1 MNTSSSLGET
11 FNYTIPNGP
20 IICGYLR
27 VHIVGVYNSNQ
38 LDQLQPG
45 LSIVEIFGQPPAN
58 YISPLT
64 SIRKREEIST
74 YYNSIT
80 IKKSKSKSKI
90 HQVNF

>member
-20 IICGYLR
+20 IKCGYLR

-45 LSIVEIFGQPPAN
+45 LSIVEIFGQPPTN
-58 YISPLT
+58 YIYNLT
-64 SIRKREEIST
+64 SKRKREEIT
-74 YYNSIT
+74 TNSIT
-80 IKKSKSKSKI
+80 IKKSKSKI
-90 HQVNF
+90 QVDF